1 MSLRQHAPCHGLC
14 LGLLSRGPSTCRGQ
28 HVGTSPGCRGEV
40 GDGSPICVLRWCM
53 GVGMGCRQEGVAALG
68 GSWMG
73 FSFISFRRGKKQ
85 SRGMLFSVSPPCPH
99 EQGLPGAKLLHPC
112 SRDAG
117 SCQEQAGKAQRGLH
131 RGGWGLAAGPLCR
144 RAGCPAVCIGSAGSG
159 TRCPSLW
166 VLLARIRGCLAPAP
180 QGSMGTGLG
189 G

>member
-1 MSLRQHAPCHGLC
+1 MEALSVSCAGAWGWGWDAGRRGWQHLVA
-14 LGLLSRGPSTCRGQ
+14 CR
-28 HVGTSPGCRGEV
+28 
-40 GDGSPICVLRWCM
+40 
-53 GVGMGCRQEGVAALG
+53 
-68 GSWMG
+68 MG